1 MEGLAEI
8 KKQEEDSD
16 QMYRKGMPVLDSTH
30 NGVCYCA
37 VGECDCDG
45 SIWNQKFGKLNRD
58 GFTLGRFSLWAKRPI
73 K

>member
-1 MEGLAEI
+1 MIKIIFNISDTQFINEHTILDNNEMEGLAEI

-45 SIWNQKFGKLNRD
+45 SIWN
-58 GFTLGRFSLWAKRPI
+58 
-73 K
+73 